1 MNSCAHLET
10 FPGKLSGFQ
19 WKVHHLTPESTIWWF
34 CPEVSQ
40 KVSLHSKSSLIQ
52 ISKSWSLQQRG
63 IKSILFFHCS
73 TRYVW
78 PDLAFTCLFHRGLS
92 FQHRPTCFLHQT
104 SSPQEWESPNHL
116 LLPQFRPI
124 VRPEFSCW
132 ILSLLAAVSW
142 KLEKGKV
149 VFAKPLQ
156 NRRPLQ
162 SPVCQSS
169 PPPRGD
175 GNCMLMMMVVI
186 ACYSIIIISAND
198 DDKGG
203 EIMTTVMLKMVMR
216 VFDLFIA
223 RQGAWYDRG
232 RGSSVRVFV
241 YLFFI
246 NINHQPFFPFYP
258 KLKAWGILKLE

>member
-1 MNSCAHLET
+1 MCT
-10 FPGKLSGFQ
+10 FRNLSRKMIRISIQ

-142 KLEKGKV
+142 KLEKRESCFCKT
-149 VFAKPLQ
+149 
-156 NRRPLQ
+156 
-162 SPVCQSS
+162 SPES
-169 PPPRGD
+169 PPAAITS
-175 GNCMLMMMVVI
+175 L
-186 ACYSIIIISAND
+186 S
-198 DDKGG
+198 
-203 EIMTTVMLKMVMR
+203 
-216 VFDLFIA
+216 
-223 RQGAWYDRG
+223 
-232 RGSSVRVFV
+232 
-241 YLFFI
+241 
-246 NINHQPFFPFYP
+246 
-258 KLKAWGILKLE
+258 KLTST